1 MILLFVCLQLTSFL
15 FRIHCLSLS
24 FVHSACSVFSYILT
38 YVYFFHF
45 TCFFY
50 SWPTLALA
58 PLTSSYAYTVNEM
71 LWIWEACSIEWKVN
85 QWVAARL
92 FSDRSHRRNKT
103 PKCVS
108 MTHSSIIFC
117 ATLLFSSMESICYTF
132 LLISVNNLFFR
143 LSETYCKTKQFILLQ
158 GRHIIQDCC
167 IANLHRRGRG
177 GTNLATP

>member
-1 MILLFVCLQLTSFL
+1 MILLFVCLQLTSLL

-24 FVHSACSVFSYILT
+24 FVHSACSVFSYIPT

-85 QWVAARL
+85 QWLAARL

-132 LLISVNNLFFR
+132 LLISVNNLFLGCQKR
-143 LSETYCKTKQFILLQ
+143 TVKRSSLSYSKGAISFKTAVSQTYTE
-158 GRHIIQDCC
+158 
-167 IANLHRRGRG
+167 G
-177 GTNLATP
+177 GGVELI